1 MDVTDGR
8 QRDSMEHEEFARRAA
23 RRLEAVADYTE
34 EVARRLGIHG
44 EASGTRA
51 RAQEMRVAA
60 LLVRQEALAVSEAEV
75 AAVGSPEALAEW
87 PPLEAQA

>member
-1 MDVTDGR
+1 MK
-8 QRDSMEHEEFARRAA
+8 HEEFARRVA
-23 RRLEAVADYTE
+23 RRLEAVADRTE
-34 EVARRLGIHG
+34 EEARRLGIDG
-44 EASGTRA
+44 EVSGTRT

-75 AAVGSPEALAEW
+75 TAVGSPEALAEW